1 MVIKTRA
8 RSEAAKEERLLEL
21 LEVARPLVTAKS
33 FDDLKMADV
42 AEAAGVAKGTVFLY
56 FPTKE
61 ALCLA
66 LLEAELAGWLA
77 ALRQELEQPGRW
89 SEKRVARAFAVTLAP
104 RPLFLKLLGLLAT
117 VLEHNLPVET
127 VVAFKERLLSALVEH
142 GALLERRLPKLSP
155 GEGARLLLRVD
166 AVVVGLSQLA
176 NPAPVVAQALAL
188 PHLQPLIVDFEPELL
203 ATLTALFVGYAD

>member
-21 LEVARPLVTAKS
+21 LEVARPLVNAKS

-66 LLEAELAGWLA
+66 LLEAELFGWLA
-77 ALRQELEQPGRW
+77 ALRAELEQPGRW
-89 SEKRVARAFAVTLAP
+89 SEKRLARAFVLTLAP

>member
-8 RSEAAKEERLLEL
+8 RSEAAKEKRLQTL
-21 LEVARPLVTAKS
+21 LQVARPLVAAKS
-33 FDDLKMADV
+33 FDDLKMAEV

-66 LLEAELAGWLA
+66 LLEAELHDWLA
-77 ALRQELEQPGRW
+77 DLGAQLEQPGRW
-89 SEKRVARAFAVTLAP
+89 SEKRLARAFVETLSP
-104 RPLFLKLLGLLAT
+104 RPLFLKLLGLLST
-117 VLEHNLPVET
+117 VLEHNLPLPT
-127 VVAFKERLLSALVEH
+127 VVAFKERLLLALVEH

-176 NPAPVVAQALAL
+176 SPSPVVAQALAL
-188 PHLQPLIVDFEPELL
+188 PHLQSLVVDFEPELL